1 MLNTPNSAQFYLMKF
16 DEQANWTLVRLFLI
30 INRKINQYSL
40 WALNLVW
47 PPLVLLYCH
56 LIFQTGDWKGS
67 VYCVLIGFSLLP
79 VFFERKLIFLLSK
92 KKILLDG
99 FYFCRTWK
107 TFQKPVETVKWA
119 LLSVFYK
126 RNFPLLFIRARIL
139 RILTNF
145 KCENILIVLLLQFFI
160 LFFFFSTTNSFI
172 RFFDQNIHITLSWLW
187 NS

>member
-40 WALNLVW
+40 WAFNLVW

-67 VYCVLIGFSLLP
+67 VYCVLIGFSLLA

-99 FYFCRTWK
+99 FFFCRTWK

-139 RILTNF
+139 RILPNF
-145 KCENILIVLLLQFFI
+145 KCEKILIVALLVYNFSFSI
-160 LFFFFSTTNSFI
+160 FLFFLSYI
-172 RFFDQNIHITLSWLW
+172 LRFTRLFHLNIHR
-187 NS
+187 